1 MSKFKNSFRFRM
13 VAILIGII
21 AGIVM
26 VGTVIYSASLTS
38 FYVESKSDTL
48 IDVYE
53 DMNHIYVKDAT
64 SGLVTYKEDSIQNLR
79 QKGYNRGIQMI
90 IVDTSYN
97 LKFANVPSEDE
108 TNMEYLLVRLREL
121 IFNVNV
127 NGDVTTVIE
136 SGENYKVNR
145 YKDAS
150 EAIDCIE
157 MWGELDCGYFFI
169 MRVTTESINEMAD
182 IANHFYIQFAIIM
195 TVGGVLMMGFVAAR
209 MTKPIKEL
217 AILSKKMSN
226 LEFDAKYT
234 GDAMDEIGVLGAS
247 MNELSRELEKT
258 ISELKTA
265 NNELQKDIEKK
276 TEIDELR
283 KEFISNVSHEL
294 KTPIAIIQGYAEGL
308 KESVNEDSDSRD
320 FYCDV
325 IVDEATKMNKMVR
338 KLMTLN
344 QIEFGNVQSEFERFD
359 IVQTIDYILNQ
370 THILLE
376 DKRATVDFDNTK
388 SVYVWSDEFQ
398 IEEVITNY
406 ICNAIHY
413 VDNQRIIRITVKD
426 ENGIVRVSVE
436 NTGENIPEESIG
448 RIWEKFYKVDKAR
461 SREYGGSGIGLSIVK
476 AIMDSIHMKC
486 GVENRENGVEFWFE
500 VESATEGK

>member
-1 MSKFKNSFRFRM
+1 MSKFRNSFRFRM
-13 VAILIGII
+13 VVILVGII

-26 VGTVIYSASLTS
+26 VGTVIYSASLSS
-38 FYVESKSDTL
+38 FYVESKAETL
-48 IDVYE
+48 IDVYK
-53 DMNHIYVKDAT
+53 DMNRIFKKDADT
-64 SGLVTYKEDSIQNLR
+64 GLVFSNEDGKQGLR
-79 QKGYNRGIQMI
+79 EKGYNRGIQMI
-90 IVDTSYN
+90 VVDTSYDI
-97 LKFANVPSEDE
+97 KFANVPSEDE
-108 TNMEYLLVRLREL
+108 SNMETLLGRLREL
-121 IFNVNV
+121 IFNVPV
-127 NGDVTTVIE
+127 NGSITRVIE
-136 SGENYKVNR
+136 SDSDYQVNR
-145 YKDAS
+145 YKNPNA
-150 EAIDCIE
+150 AIDCVE

-169 MRVTTESINEMAD
+169 MRVTAESINEMAD
-182 IANHFYIQFAIIM
+182 ISNHFYIQFAIIM
-195 TVGGVLMMGFVAAR
+195 TVGGVLMMGIAAAR

-265 NNELQKDIEKK
+265 NNELKKDIEKK

-308 KESVNEDSDSRD
+308 KESVNDDPDSRD

-325 IVDEATKMNKMVR
+325 IVDEADKMNKMVR

-344 QIEFGNVQSEFERFD
+344 QIEFGNIQAEYERFD
-359 IVQTIDYILNQ
+359 IVQTIDNILNQ
-370 THILLE
+370 TQILIA
-376 DKRATVDFDNTK
+376 DKGATVDFDNTK
-388 SVYVWSDEFQ
+388 QIYVWSDEFQ

-406 ICNAIHY
+406 ISNALHHL
-413 VDNQRIIRITVKD
+413 DNERIIKIRVTDK
-426 ENGIVRVSVE
+426 NGIVRVTIE
-436 NTGENIPEESIG
+436 NTGENIPEDAIA

-476 AIMDSIHMKC
+476 AIMDSIHMNC
-486 GVENRENGVEFWFE
+486 GVENTISGVEFWFE
-500 VESATEGK
+500 VESATENK